1 MGFYALCN
9 GKVFADV
16 STKRNAIFFIVKQSL
31 KFTTIRFFETS
42 VFFQM
47 TRRSTQKNSNVYIC
61 RRFCLVFCLW
71 LEKGKLQMEEWVRE
85 SSVGGG
91 RLLMF

>member
-1 MGFYALCN
+1 MKFYALCN
-9 GKVFADV
+9 DKVFADV

-31 KFTTIRFFETS
+31 KITTIRFFETS

-47 TRRSTQKNSNVYIC
+47 TRRGIQKNSNLYFC
-61 RRFCLVFCLW
+61 RRFCLVFYLW
-71 LEKGKLQMEEWVRE
+71 LEKGKLEMEEWVRE
-85 SSVGGG
+85 SSVEGG